1 MQHAWRVVRTG
12 YTIHHFLPNSTA
24 GKQWSKKWQQH
35 YFRVPPYVYN
45 GAAVFPGL
53 REFAPATKCAFAT
66 MVLLAHSNM
75 TVAIAA
81 GFPYPHGVNQTVTI
95 WQ

>member
-1 MQHAWRVVRTG
+1 MR
-12 YTIHHFLPNSTA
+12 FLQNSTK
-24 GKQWSKKWQQH
+24 GLEWSEKWQQH

-53 REFAPATKCAFAT
+53 RELAPATKCAFTA
-66 MVLLAHSNM
+66 MVLPARSNM
-75 TVAIAA
+75 IVAIAA
-81 GFPYPHGVNQTVTI
+81 GFPYPRGVNQTVTI